1 MTKSLFTIII
11 FLILGFSSK
20 ILANESNSEL
30 ASIIINTMQ
39 FTNRSMNTY
48 QNLAEKSISVTGLKP
63 TKSAV
68 ECSLNTFIPA
78 QIEYEV
84 DTMANALD
92 YSDLE
97 KGANLAELNAVVNA
111 GIFIVENKRELID
124 RALSEKA
131 YVETSLWRQAAENEA
146 DLDSKQ
152 EILNFADWV
161 DQNFKTYLPK
171 YADRSLAMTLMLS
184 RLAIECAENS

>member
-1 MTKSLFTIII
+1 
-11 FLILGFSSK
+11 
-20 ILANESNSEL
+20 
-30 ASIIINTMQ
+30 
-39 FTNRSMNTY
+39 MNTY